1 MELVFSNHNAKSVD
15 TILSLI
21 DACKLNRNTSM
32 SVFRGLLILS
42 LLIIHN
48 LGRIE
53 GGFTSYARKGLTAVS
68 RGYFH
73 GSGKSSNKL
82 ERKVVNPQAAHGFF
96 TLNST
101 YNKYESPDMEVRVGV
116 HMEPTFVIEIDSMAW
131 RMELEIKLV
140 VTWQDSRI
148 WWRKDN
154 ITNPGDSFTFEPS
167 ILQ

>member
-1 MELVFSNHNAKSVD
+1 
-15 TILSLI
+15 
-21 DACKLNRNTSM
+21 M

-42 LLIIHN
+42 VLIIHN
-48 LGRIE
+48 PGRIE
-53 GGFTSYARKGLTAVS
+53 GGYPSYGSYTKGLTAVS
-68 RGYFH
+68 RGYIP
-73 GSGKSSNKL
+73 GAGKSSNKL
-82 ERKVVNPQAAHGFF
+82 ERKVVNPPAAHGFF

-116 HMEPTFVIEIDSMAW
+116 RMEPTFVIEIDSMAW

-140 VTWQDSRI
+140 VTWQDGRI